1 MYLHG
6 GVVQSH
12 RPESLWPH
20 VRTSPF
26 AYNHSYWQ
34 LLTKCPKEPNHLL
47 FEGEEGLCK
56 WGVSGEV

>member
-12 RPESLWPH
+12 RPESLSPH

-26 AYNHSYWQ
+26 AYNHFHWQ
-34 LLTKCPKEPNHLL
+34 LLTKCPKKANHLL

-56 WGVSGEV
+56 CCVSREG